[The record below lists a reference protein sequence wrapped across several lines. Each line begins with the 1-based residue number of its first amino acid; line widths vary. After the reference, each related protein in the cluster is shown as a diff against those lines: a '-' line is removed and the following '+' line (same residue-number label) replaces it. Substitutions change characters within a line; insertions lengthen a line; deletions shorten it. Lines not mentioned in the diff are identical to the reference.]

1 MRRCFF
7 LLFLNFKLIFSNS
20 KTAILLLR
28 IDEIV
33 SGSKKRETLESE
45 KRADQAAAA
54 AAAPTEESMKDD

>member
-1 MRRCFF
+1 MRKRIFF
-7 LLFLNFKLIFSNS
+7 FVINFKLIFSNS